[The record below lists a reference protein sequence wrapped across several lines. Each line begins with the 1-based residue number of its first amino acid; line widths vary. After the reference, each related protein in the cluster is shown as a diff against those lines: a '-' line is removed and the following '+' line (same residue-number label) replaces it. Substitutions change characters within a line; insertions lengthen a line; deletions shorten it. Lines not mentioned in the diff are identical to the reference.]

1 MGRMIPTTVTVTE
14 SFDILYLQYF
24 PFHFSQTF
32 QIQMLANTSLGLLR
46 LRLTVPVARAMSDK
60 TSDGAIKEEG
70 GSFGKKGEADE
81 NAYFHKLG
89 REQLGNIKK
98 DDSSG
103 KKEDPNGKGEE
114 IKKK

>member
-1 MGRMIPTTVTVTE
+1 
-14 SFDILYLQYF
+14 
-24 PFHFSQTF
+24 
-32 QIQMLANTSLGLLR
+32 MLANKSLGLLR
-46 LRLTVPVARAMSDK
+46 LRLTGPVARSMSDK

-98 DDSSG
+98 DESSG
-103 KKEDPNGKGEE
+103 KKEDSTGKGEE